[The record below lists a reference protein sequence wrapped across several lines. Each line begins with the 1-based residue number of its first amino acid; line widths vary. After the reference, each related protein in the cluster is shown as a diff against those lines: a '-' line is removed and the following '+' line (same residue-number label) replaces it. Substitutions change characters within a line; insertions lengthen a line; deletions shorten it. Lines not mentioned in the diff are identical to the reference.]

1 MSVETTY
8 QVAGM
13 SCEHCVRAVTGELGG
28 LPGVR
33 DIRIDLATGAVTVAS
48 DAPLALDDVRGAV
61 EEAGYDLV
69 TPGA

>member
-1 MSVETTY
+1 MSQSTY

-13 SCEHCVRAVTGELGG
+13 SCEHCIRAVTGELEA

-33 DIRIDLATGAVTVAS
+33 DVRIDLATGAVTVAS
-48 DAPLALDDVRGAV
+48 DAPLALDDMRNAV
-61 EEAGYDLV
+61 EAAGYDLV